1 MEEWKKIQ
9 KTYRIREIIG
19 ITGMIMSIIIGAICD
34 WNVLV
39 ESNILIPIDDIEG
52 FSLTILQVQATV
64 GTLIFT
70 IIALITGN
78 ISDSYMGVSIS
89 DFYLN
94 LKPWKLTQK
103 VLIVVSLGLSL
114 AGAIFHSLGLYNIVF
129 YLFIATLIAILISIL
144 EMYSAFKGRNKQNQE
159 IEAYD
164 LFYYGKYLV
173 KDYSEQVYELCYKEI
188 SESCAQAKDRRE
200 YKKITKNI
208 AQLIK
213 WKGND
218 TAKSLIE
225 ELMQRYP
232 RKPAL
237 LDELEKVEK
246 KL

>member
-1 MEEWKKIQ
+1 MHYIGLRIWIGMMIDEKFWGILKQIYKEHGAWNENFESLLDELKNSKR
-9 KTYRIREIIG
+9 TVCYR
-19 ITGMIMSIIIGAICD
+19 S
-34 WNVLV
+34 VLV
-39 ESNILIPIDDIEG
+39 SENEKKRLLDDVME
-52 FSLTILQVQATV
+52 
-64 GTLIFT
+64 
-70 IIALITGN
+70 N
-78 ISDSYMGVSIS
+78 
-89 DFYLN
+89 
-94 LKPWKLTQK
+94 P
-103 VLIVVSLGLSL
+103 
-114 AGAIFHSLGLYNIVF
+114 
-129 YLFIATLIAILISIL
+129 
-144 EMYSAFKGRNKQNQE
+144 
-159 IEAYD
+159 YD

-173 KDYSEQVYELCYKEI
+173 KEYPEQVYELCYKEI

-232 RKPAL
+232 RKSAL

>member
-1 MEEWKKIQ
+1 ME
-9 KTYRIREIIG
+9 
-19 ITGMIMSIIIGAICD
+19 
-34 WNVLV
+34 N
-39 ESNILIPIDDIEG
+39 P
-52 FSLTILQVQATV
+52 
-64 GTLIFT
+64 
-70 IIALITGN
+70 
-78 ISDSYMGVSIS
+78 
-89 DFYLN
+89 
-94 LKPWKLTQK
+94 
-103 VLIVVSLGLSL
+103 
-114 AGAIFHSLGLYNIVF
+114 
-129 YLFIATLIAILISIL
+129 
-144 EMYSAFKGRNKQNQE
+144 
-159 IEAYD
+159 YD

-173 KDYSEQVYELCYKEI
+173 KDYPEQVYELCYKEI

-225 ELMQRYP
+225 ELKQRYP

>member
-1 MEEWKKIQ
+1 MCDYPFFIPQVVLFANSSLFWFKVTNEHREFRNYLQIYNKCGVWNENYGSLLDELKDSKR
-9 KTYRIREIIG
+9 TVCYR
-19 ITGMIMSIIIGAICD
+19 S
-34 WNVLV
+34 
-39 ESNILIPIDDIEG
+39 
-52 FSLTILQVQATV
+52 
-64 GTLIFT
+64 
-70 IIALITGN
+70 
-78 ISDSYMGVSIS
+78 
-89 DFYLN
+89 
-94 LKPWKLTQK
+94 
-103 VLIVVSLGLSL
+103 
-114 AGAIFHSLGLYNIVF
+114 
-129 YLFIATLIAILISIL
+129 ILISENEKKRL
-144 EMYSAFKGRNKQNQE
+144 LDDVMENP
-159 IEAYD
+159 YD

-173 KDYSEQVYELCYKEI
+173 KEYPEQVYELCYKEI